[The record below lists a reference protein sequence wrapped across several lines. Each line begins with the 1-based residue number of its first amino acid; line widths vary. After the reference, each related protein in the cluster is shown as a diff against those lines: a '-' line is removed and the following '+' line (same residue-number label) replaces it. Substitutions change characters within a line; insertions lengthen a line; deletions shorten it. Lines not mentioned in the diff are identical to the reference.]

1 MGTFLIC
8 QLMGTR
14 LPARL
19 TARIPFVSFNFDPPA
34 PVRVRDVYTVSR
46 LNKEVRLLLESGLP
60 VLWLEG
66 ELSNFAAPASGH
78 WYFSLKDAQAQV
90 RCAMWKQRNSLL
102 RFRPKEGMHVLA
114 RARVGLYEP
123 RGEYQLI
130 VEHLEEAGE
139 GALKRE
145 FEKLKTRLAGE
156 GLFAA
161 ERKRPLPAVPRRIGV
176 VTSPT
181 GAAIHDILRVLRAR
195 FPAAAVLVYPTAVQ
209 GAAAVP
215 EIVRAIESASR
226 RSECDVL
233 IVARGGGSLEDLWCF
248 NDERV
253 ARAIAA
259 CRVPTISGV
268 GHEVDVT
275 IADFVA
281 DLRAPTPSAAALAA
295 VPDKAAWLEMLMQ
308 LEARFAA
315 AMGRALRT
323 QLLALGGVTRRL
335 QISHPGAKLA
345 QHTQRLD
352 DLELRLRSSL
362 RGALLHNR
370 QRLEVLGARLWRENP
385 RHRLEAL
392 CAHAAALRQRL
403 TSALSGSLGALE
415 QRLALA
421 ARTLD
426 AVSPLATLSRGF
438 AVVTRTQ
445 DGQLLRDASQAP
457 AGTEIE
463 ARLSK
468 GRVRATVTQQ
478 LKDTD
483 E

>member
-1 MGTFLIC
+1 MSFTFE
-8 QLMGTR
+8 
-14 LPARL
+14 
-19 TARIPFVSFNFDPPA
+19 FDPPRPA
-34 PVRVRDVYTVSR
+34 KPSRPTGERDVYTVSR

-145 FEKLKTRLAGE
+145 FEKLKTWLAAE

-215 EIVRAIESASR
+215 EIVRAIEAASR
-226 RSECDVL
+226 RGECDVL

-281 DLRAPTPSAAALAA
+281 DVRAPTPSAAALAA
-295 VPDKAAWLEMLMQ
+295 VPDRGEWLSALKALETRI
-308 LEARFAA
+308 AG
-315 AMGRALRT
+315 AMGRAMRT
-323 QLLALGGVTRRL
+323 QMLALGALAQRL
-335 QISHPGAKLA
+335 QISHPGARLA
-345 QHTQRLD
+345 QHAQRLD
-352 DLELRLRSSL
+352 DLDLRLRSAL
-362 RGALLHNR
+362 RGNLLHQQ
-370 QRLEVLGARLWRENP
+370 QRLELLGTRLWRENP
-385 RHRLEAL
+385 RHRLEAI
-392 CAHAAALRQRL
+392 CAHAATLRQRL
-403 TSALSGSLGALE
+403 ITSFGGSLAALE
-415 QRLALA
+415 RRLALA

-438 AVVTRTQ
+438 AVVTRVD
-445 DGQLLRDASQAP
+445 DGTLLRDASQAP
-457 AGTEIE
+457 PGTAIE
-463 ARLSK
+463 ARLSN
-468 GRVRATVTQQ
+468 GRVRAQVTAQ
-478 LKDTD
+478 LIDQTTGPATD
-483 E
+483 NE

>member
-1 MGTFLIC
+1 
-8 QLMGTR
+8 
-14 LPARL
+14 L
-19 TARIPFVSFNFDPPA
+19 TGRDYGRSFAALTYNRRMNLFPDPPGA
-34 PVRVRDVYTVSR
+34 VRVERDIYSVSR

-78 WYFSLKDAQAQV
+78 WYFSLKDSTAQV
-90 RCAMWKQRNSLL
+90 RCAMWRQRNSLV
-102 RFRPKEGMHVLA
+102 RFRPKDGMAVLM

-123 RGEYQLI
+123 RGEYQLL

-145 FEKLKTRLAGE
+145 FEKLKARLAAE

-181 GAAIHDILRVLRAR
+181 GAAIHDILRVLRVR
-195 FPAAAVLVYPTAVQ
+195 FPAAAVLLYPTAVQ

-215 EIVRAIESASR
+215 EIVRAIDAASR
-226 RSECDVL
+226 RNECDVL

-259 CRVPTISGV
+259 CRIPTVCGV

-281 DLRAPTPSAAALAA
+281 DARAPTPSAAALAA
-295 VPDKAAWLEMLMQ
+295 VPDKQSWLEILAQ
-308 LEARFAA
+308 LEQRFAGS
-315 AMGRALRT
+315 MGRALRT
-323 QLLALGGVTRRL
+323 HTLGLSTLAQRL
-335 QISHPGAKLA
+335 QISHPGAKLL
-345 QHTQRLD
+345 QHAQRLD
-352 DLELRLRSSL
+352 DLELRMRLALRAAVSTKQ
-362 RGALLHNR
+362 
-370 QRLEVLGARLWRENP
+370 QRLETFSARLWRENP

-403 TSALSGSLGALE
+403 VTIFTGNLNAFE

-421 ARTLD
+421 SRTLD
-426 AVSPLATLSRGF
+426 AVSPLATLGRGF
-438 AVVTRTQ
+438 AVVSRAD
-445 DGQLLRDASQAP
+445 DGALLRNAAQVP
-457 AGTEIE
+457 AGTKIE
-463 ARLSK
+463 ARLAK
-468 GRVRATVTQQ
+468 GRLRATVVSRIE
-478 LKDTD
+478 DGD
-483 E
+483 D

>member
-1 MGTFLIC
+1 
-8 QLMGTR
+8 
-14 LPARL
+14 
-19 TARIPFVSFNFDPPA
+19 VNFPLFPPDSERRAA
-34 PVRVRDVYTVSR
+34 PSAVERDVYSVSR

-60 VLWLEG
+60 VLWLTG

-78 WYFSLKDAQAQV
+78 WYFSLKDSSAQV
-90 RCAMWKQRNSLL
+90 RCAMWRQRNSMV
-102 RFRPKEGMHVLA
+102 RFRPKDGMAVLV

-123 RGEYQLI
+123 RGEYQLQ

-145 FEKLKTRLAGE
+145 FEKLKARLAAE

-195 FPAAAVLVYPTAVQ
+195 FPAAAVLLYPTAVQ

-215 EIVRAIESASR
+215 EIVRAIEAASR
-226 RSECDVL
+226 RNECDVL

-259 CRVPTISGV
+259 CRIPTVSGV

-281 DLRAPTPSAAALAA
+281 DVRAPTPSAAALVA
-295 VPDKAAWLEMLMQ
+295 VPDKQSWLETLRQ
-308 LEARFAA
+308 LEQRFAG

-323 QLLALGGVTRRL
+323 HTTALGALTQRL

-345 QHTQRLD
+345 QHAQRLD
-352 DLELRLRSSL
+352 DLELRMRLALRASVT
-362 RGALLHNR
+362 GKQ
-370 QRLEVLGARLWRENP
+370 QRLETLSTRLWRENP
-385 RHRLEAL
+385 RHRLEVL
-392 CAHAAALRQRL
+392 CAQAATLRQRL
-403 TSALSGSLGALE
+403 VTTFNATLNALE

-421 ARTLD
+421 SRTLD
-426 AVSPLATLSRGF
+426 AVSPLATLGRGF
-438 AVVTRTQ
+438 AVVSRAD
-445 DGQLLRDASQAP
+445 DGLLLRDAAQAP

-463 ARLSK
+463 ARLSR
-468 GRVRATVTQQ
+468 GRLRAKVVSTI
-478 LKDTD
+478 KDGD
-483 E
+483 D